1 MTPIQQCLQSLAVL
15 AKTDDLNGISLAESM
30 IDEFVRTA
38 GTESAWQIVALDDL
52 KHEITDRGWGTPCSG
67 RILDYIARQ
76 RAAIAAKCE
85 PLNDRP
91 PQIAPAQP
99 EGGGDLGQVPPDLD
113 QTFSSVLQAQAELI
127 QSAAEL
133 GVLHS
138 YNQTP
143 KQMLE
148 EFEKLDP
155 QGNIDRT
162 FARLAAEAPA
172 VKQA

>member
-15 AKTDDLNGISLAESM
+15 AKTDDLNGISLAESK

-91 PQIAPAQP
+91 PQIA
-99 EGGGDLGQVPPDLD
+99 
-113 QTFSSVLQAQAELI
+113 
-127 QSAAEL
+127 SAL
-133 GVLHS
+133 TQNS
-138 YNQTP
+138 
-143 KQMLE
+143 
-148 EFEKLDP
+148 
-155 QGNIDRT
+155 RW
-162 FARLAAEAPA
+162 LALRKP
-172 VKQA
+172 